1 MLYSSLLLAV
11 LATPA
16 VFGSPIV
23 EIIERQ
29 AANSIDAGMKSK
41 GKLYWGTATDQNRLT
56 AGSNAKIIQANFG
69 QVTPENS
76 MKWDTTECKFVDQ
89 RIFEID
95 N

>member
-1 MLYSSLLLAV
+1 MYYSYLLLTV
-11 LATPA
+11 LATRAA

-23 EIIERQ
+23 EITERQ
-29 AANSIDAGMKSK
+29 AANSIDAGMKAK

-76 MKWDTTECKFVDQ
+76 MKWDTTECKFVD
-89 RIFEID
+89 RGLFRD
-95 N
+95 